1 MAKIPYNQ
9 LSKEL
14 KRLKRLLK
22 NVPKD
27 RQPIAENLF
36 DELAFMDQT
45 MDKLKAQVNEEG
57 ATAMFEQGSQKF
69 LREHPAF
76 KGYISMIQRYN
87 QTLKQLID
95 LLPKTD
101 GQEES
106 DPLLEFVKGGK

>member
-14 KRLKRLLK
+14 KRLKQILK

-36 DELAFMDQT
+36 EELAFMEKT
-45 MDKLKAQVNEEG
+45 MDGLKAQVNEEG

-95 LLPKTD
+95 LLPKAD
-101 GQEES
+101 GQEQE
-106 DPLLEFVKGGK
+106 DALMAFVKGAK